1 MSSTCVSALHIKDW
15 TTKDPLLSKVRRFIQ
30 LGWPNNITEVPC
42 KPYFSR
48 KGELSVLDGC
58 ILWGTRVV
66 IPPPGR
72 QPLLKELHQ
81 AHPGVTKMKALAC
94 SYIWWP
100 NMETDIETLVKTC
113 TECQESRP
121 SPPTAPL
128 QPWEWPAS
136 PWSRLHIDFAG
147 PYLGHM
153 FLVLV
158 DAHSKWMDVRLM
170 HSIKAHSTIE
180 QLRMIFATHG
190 IPQKIVSD
198 NGPTFTSQEFKTF
211 MTQNGVLHIT
221 SAPYH
226 PSTNGLAERAVQT
239 FKQALKRIQGNSIQ
253 EKLFKFLFQYQ
264 ITPHTTTGI
273 APAELLMGRRL
284 RSRLDLLFPTVSQ
297 KVESKQLKQKEE
309 HDATKPV
316 RTFSIGDLVYVEDF
330 TASPQKWIPGKIV
343 EVTGPL
349 SYCIE
354 LLDGSTVRR
363 HVDNVIQRCLTDVPA
378 SPAVLAPTPVSVQP
392 VDPLAL
398 PDLPSSLDLTQSQP
412 IPPLDPPPAR
422 TPTPPRRSTRTRQ
435 KPVWFKA

>member
-1 MSSTCVSALHIKDW
+1 M
-15 TTKDPLLSKVRRFIQ
+15 
-30 LGWPNNITEVPC
+30 
-42 KPYFSR
+42 
-48 KGELSVLDGC
+48 LDGC

-81 AHPGVTKMKALAC
+81 AHPGVTKMKALAR

-100 NMETDIETLVKTC
+100 NMDTDIETLVKTC
-113 TECQESRP
+113 TECQESRL

-128 QPWEWPAS
+128 HPWEWPAS

-239 FKQALKRIQGNSIQ
+239 FKQALKRIQGSSIQ
-253 EKLFKFLFQYQ
+253 EKFSKFLFQYR

-309 HDATKPV
+309 HDSTKPV

-363 HVDNVIQRCLTDVPA
+363 HVDNVIQRCLTDVPT

-398 PDLPSSLDLTQSQP
+398 PDLPSSLDLTRSQP
-412 IPPLDPPPAR
+412 VPLLDPPPAR

-435 KPVWFKA
+435 KPARFKA